1 MRAGGARG
9 IGTSLRMTARLR
21 TIGAVTLGRVSGM
34 GGEIERLDPSAD
46 PLSYDITYV
55 LRGGFDYLDGGSWR
69 PLEGVVKMGPTGVPN
84 RMRLSGRSAFVF
96 ARIEK
101 SRLLR
106 SVVELPET
114 FRVYRRMTLADHAL
128 AGMIPSV
135 LGEEIEPAEGERA
148 PVERSVVEFAG
159 GVFRGRLGQQA
170 DARSPHDALRD
181 RARIVI
187 GRRAGEAAFGPR
199 EVAEEV
205 GISLRQ
211 LQAIFAR
218 AGSSPGAEIRLE
230 RTRIAHGILSD
241 PGQDHLS
248 LVQVSEL
255 SGFGSVDSMRRA
267 LEARYGAGPSTLRVE
282 RSRPRP

>member
-1 MRAGGARG
+1 MVTSARGDARSRVGGAGCCAGYSERVSEETPVPNRIAGDGGLRDYRSEDLVRAGGARG

-34 GGEIERLDPSAD
+34 GGEIERLDRSDD

-128 AGMIPSV
+128 AGMIASV
-135 LGEEIEPAEGERA
+135 LGEEIEPAEWERA
-148 PVERSVVEFAG
+148 LVERSVVEFAG

-181 RARIVI
+181 RVK
-187 GRRAGEAAFGPR
+187 
-199 EVAEEV
+199 
-205 GISLRQ
+205 
-211 LQAIFAR
+211 
-218 AGSSPGAEIRLE
+218 
-230 RTRIAHGILSD
+230 
-241 PGQDHLS
+241 
-248 LVQVSEL
+248 
-255 SGFGSVDSMRRA
+255 
-267 LEARYGAGPSTLRVE
+267 
-282 RSRPRP
+282 SRGVV